1 MIRCR
6 VLLLML
12 VLTQAAGCA
21 WIPGV
26 SGFGPF
32 GDPEAAQLL
41 LARGEAGDLEAG
53 FGEVQDYWRQRLC
66 ETEQAAKAGL
76 RRQVAEEVEAAW
88 ALARLG
94 EGGKE
99 LPALTDARRSR
110 ILGEVMDEARLVGR
124 SRPRSGQFESFYGV
138 RLSGDFPACLEAT
151 GSGRECARP
160 PVMAP
165 VASCNNLTP
174 APEPLY
180 FLEGA

>member
-6 VLLLML
+6 LLVLML
-12 VLTQAAGCA
+12 ALSQTAGCA
-21 WIPGV
+21 WMPGF

-32 GDPEAAQLL
+32 GDPEAAELL
-41 LARGEAGDLEAG
+41 LARGEAGDLEAD

-66 ETEQAAKAGL
+66 DTEQAAEAEL
-76 RRQVAEEVEAAW
+76 RRRATERIEAAW

-99 LPALTDARRSR
+99 LPALTETIRDRMVR
-110 ILGEVMDEARLVGR
+110 ETMTQARLLGR
-124 SRPRSGQFESFYGV
+124 VRPRSGQFESFYGV
-138 RLSGDFPACLEAT
+138 RLSGRFAACLRET
-151 GSGRECARP
+151 RSGSECARP
-160 PVMAP
+160 PVMEP
-165 VASCNNLTP
+165 VPSCRNLTP